1 MKYTFHI
8 VDVFSSTPFG
18 GNQLAVVPD
27 ASSIS
32 TEGMQK
38 IAREFNFGETTFVL
52 PKKDPA
58 NTCRVRIFTPRAELD
73 FAGAP
78 SVGTACALVMKQHVR
93 LSDPVQLILEEN
105 VGPVTVD
112 VAQRN
117 GGFHGTLTLSG
128 KIEAPTGAPS
138 PTELAAVLSVEP
150 AAVSQVFFAGV
161 GVPLCFAQLNSNEAV
176 DRAVINRAAW
186 AATLSRA
193 WSPHIF
199 FFAGNLRDGG
209 KLYARMWGP
218 ALGVEEDPAT
228 GSACAALVGA
238 MASKHDFGGTAY
250 RLSIQQGVLMGRRS
264 GIEAEARKSG
274 GVVTSV
280 SVGGAT
286 AYTWVRVCR
295 TRMTRNKPCKY
306 VTITWAATSTTRA
319 RASRTHVVP
328 RKMRASDKTLT
339 FLATNPAESITV
351 ATDSVELLHGWP
363 ELSQVLIR
371 PAAKPDREMFIPT

>member
-18 GNQLAVVPD
+18 GNQLAVLPD
-27 ASSIS
+27 AAGIS

-52 PKKDPA
+52 PKNDPA

-73 FAGAP
+73 FAGHP

-93 LSDPVQLILEEN
+93 LSDPIRLILEEN

-112 VAQRN
+112 VARRN

-138 PTELAAVLSVEP
+138 PTDLAAVLSIEP
-150 AAVSQVFFAGV
+150 AEVSQVFFAGV
-161 GVPLCFAQLNSNEAV
+161 GVPFCFAQLNSNEVV
-176 DRAVINRAAW
+176 DRAAINRAAW

-209 KLYARMWGP
+209 KLYARMWAP

-250 RLSIQQGVLMGRRS
+250 RLSIQQGVSMGRRS
-264 GIEAEARKSG
+264 EIEAEARKSG
-274 GVVTSV
+274 SVVTSV

-286 AYTWVRVCR
+286 TY
-295 TRMTRNKPCKY
+295 
-306 VTITWAATSTTRA
+306 I
-319 RASRTHVVP
+319 ASGEIEVP
-328 RKMRASDKTLT
+328 PFAL
-339 FLATNPAESITV
+339 ES
-351 ATDSVELLHGWP
+351 
-363 ELSQVLIR
+363 
-371 PAAKPDREMFIPT
+371 

>member
-18 GNQLAVVPD
+18 GNQLAVLPD
-27 ASSIS
+27 AAGIS

-52 PKKDPA
+52 PKSDPA
-58 NTCRVRIFTPRAELD
+58 NTYRVRIFTPRMELD
-73 FAGAP
+73 FAGHP
-78 SVGTACALVMKQHVR
+78 SVGTACALVMKQHERFSEPIR
-93 LSDPVQLILEEN
+93 LVLEEN
-105 VGPVTVD
+105 IGPVTVD

-117 GGFHGTLTLSG
+117 REFHGTLTLSG
-128 KIEAPTGAPS
+128 KIEAPAGAPS
-138 PTELAAVLSVEP
+138 PAELAAVLSVEP
-150 AAVSQVFFAGV
+150 AEVNQVFFAGV
-161 GVPLCFAQLNSNEAV
+161 GVPFCLAQLNSNEVV
-176 DRAVINRAAW
+176 DRAAMNRAAW

-209 KLYARMWGP
+209 KLYARMWAP

-250 RLSIQQGVLMGRRS
+250 RLSIQQGVSMGRRS
-264 GIEAEARKSG
+264 EIEAEARKSG
-274 GVVTSV
+274 SVVTSV

-286 AYTWVRVCR
+286 AY
-295 TRMTRNKPCKY
+295 
-306 VTITWAATSTTRA
+306 I
-319 RASRTHVVP
+319 ASGEIEVP
-328 RKMRASDKTLT
+328 ASAL
-339 FLATNPAESITV
+339 V
-351 ATDSVELLHGWP
+351 
-363 ELSQVLIR
+363 SQT
-371 PAAKPDREMFIPT
+371 AG